1 MSYVVILPRS
11 VQKQLAKLDAAA
23 LGRIEDAL
31 LELQEKPRP
40 SGAKRLKGRDG
51 WRIRVGDYR
60 VIYEI
65 HDRVLQV
72 IVIQIGH
79 RRDVYRDS

>member
-1 MSYVVILPRS
+1 MKYQVILSKS
-11 VQKQLAKLDAAA
+11 VQKQLDRLPDEIAKRILERLIA
-23 LGRIEDAL
+23 LESN
-31 LELQEKPRP
+31 PRP
-40 SGAKRLKGRDG
+40 ADVKKLKGRDA

-72 IVIQIGH
+72 IVITIGH
-79 RRDVYRDS
+79 RREVYR